1 MLTLRYFTYC
11 TFLSAFLLIS
21 GGHRLC
27 AQERQPLQGRVITDT
42 SITASVNIVNI
53 SAQTATISQPNG
65 HFSIPVKRG
74 DSLRFSSLSYHP
86 VTLRVTKATLAKDS
100 LTIQL
105 EKAVNELGTV
115 HLNSGLSGDL
125 GEDAEEVGYFNQAEI
140 GFKITHQPMTAP
152 ERRLNYVTAGNNIT
166 QLANAISGRTKMLRR
181 QLGYQNLESK
191 KQLVVTIVGLDF
203 FTKKL
208 KIPAK
213 DVDRFL
219 YFCLSKAGF
228 PKVVSPSQILA
239 LRQFLAQ
246 KAPAYK
252 AAWKAKKTD

>member
-1 MLTLRYFTYC
+1 MLTPRRFTYH
-11 TFLSAFLLIS
+11 LLLIVLLS
-21 GGHRLC
+21 SSFQLF
-27 AQERQPLQGRVITDT
+27 AQKREPLHGQIITDT
-42 SITASVNIVNI
+42 TSAIQVNIVNI
-53 SAQTATISQPNG
+53 SAQTATISQTDG

-105 EKAVNELGTV
+105 EKAVNELSTV

-140 GFKITHQPMTAP
+140 GFEITHQPMTAP
-152 ERRLNYVTAGNNIT
+152 KRRLNYVTSGNNIT
-166 QLANAISGRTKMLRR
+166 QLANAISGRTKMLKR
-181 QLGYQNLESK
+181 QLAYQNLESK
-191 KQLVVTIVGLDF
+191 KQRVVTIVGLNY

-213 DVDRFL
+213 DIDRFL

-252 AAWKAKKTD
+252 AAWEAQKTD